1 MVTGK
6 CRVSNPVKIIT
17 NRGEDNDWRSQ
28 ISTLPEVNYYIL
40 QGVSLSS
47 GLGGYST
54 IAQLVLKPGCMIV
67 RLLALRFSK
76 PEEVRIRELSAR
88 MSQAKIFL
96 VMYCLRV

>member
-1 MVTGK
+1 MIGDRK
-6 CRVSNPVKIIT
+6 
-17 NRGEDNDWRSQ
+17 

-40 QGVSLSS
+40 AGSQLIKWIGRVQ
-47 GLGGYST
+47 YNRT
-54 IAQLVLKPGCMIV
+54 IGLKPGCMIV